1 MDLCRRKVLSLTS
14 ELELKHIRFIIQL
27 EEDNGE
33 SSSRNQ
39 VIQQNVIKITSIFN
53 ELEQYQHNESYN
65 KFYFTRHHKK
75 EQLSHEKL
83 EQLVKSLELSIEQ
96 PWASDDKWMD
106 FIIQVLKILKKYIIY
121 LRETHQMRKNALKK
135 VTPAVLRTLL
145 ISLFIAE
152 ASPVKSKYKEIEE
165 RLRIMIQ
172 LEDPSILRSNNGFKG
187 KKFDV
192 FWDEIGAYFNE
203 NTPAVDD

>member
-121 LRETHQMRKNALKK
+121 LREVNQKMNTIHNSD
-135 VTPAVLRTLL
+135 VS
-145 ISLFIAE
+145 IE
-152 ASPVKSKYKEIEE
+152 ASFQI
-165 RLRIMIQ
+165 
-172 LEDPSILRSNNGFKG
+172 
-187 KKFDV
+187 
-192 FWDEIGAYFNE
+192 
-203 NTPAVDD
+203 

>member
-1 MDLCRRKVLSLTS
+1 MDLCRRKVLSLTP
-14 ELELKHIRFIIQL
+14 ELELKHIRFTIQL

-121 LRETHQMRKNALKK
+121 LRE
-135 VTPAVLRTLL
+135 VTPAVLRTLYFDL
-145 ISLFIAE
+145 TGDASAINNEIS
-152 ASPVKSKYKEIEE
+152 KEIEE
-165 RLRIMIQ
+165 RLRIMMQ

-203 NTPAVDD
+203 VDI

>member
-1 MDLCRRKVLSLTS
+1 MDLCRRKVLSLTP
-14 ELELKHIRFIIQL
+14 ELELKHIRFTIQL

-121 LRETHQMRKNALKK
+121 LRE
-135 VTPAVLRTLL
+135 VTPAVLRTLYFDL
-145 ISLFIAE
+145 TGDASAINNEIS
-152 ASPVKSKYKEIEE
+152 KEIEE
-165 RLRIMIQ
+165 RLHIMIQ

-203 NTPAVDD
+203 VDI

>member
-1 MDLCRRKVLSLTS
+1 MDLCRRKVLSLTP
-14 ELELKHIRFIIQL
+14 ELELKHIRFTIQL

-121 LRETHQMRKNALKK
+121 LREVNQKMNTIHNSDVSIEASNSFIPNMENSRIFYLKK
-135 VTPAVLRTLL
+135 
-145 ISLFIAE
+145 IF
-152 ASPVKSKYKEIEE
+152 
-165 RLRIMIQ
+165 
-172 LEDPSILRSNNGFKG
+172 
-187 KKFDV
+187 
-192 FWDEIGAYFNE
+192 
-203 NTPAVDD
+203 

>member
-1 MDLCRRKVLSLTS
+1 MDLCRRKVLSLTP
-14 ELELKHIRFIIQL
+14 ELELKHIRFTIQL

-121 LRETHQMRKNALKK
+121 LQE
-135 VTPAVLRTLL
+135 VTPAVLRTLYFDL
-145 ISLFIAE
+145 TGDASAINNEIS
-152 ASPVKSKYKEIEE
+152 KEIEE

-203 NTPAVDD
+203 VDI

>member
-1 MDLCRRKVLSLTS
+1 MDLCRRKVLSLTP
-14 ELELKHIRFIIQL
+14 ELELKHIRFTIQL

-121 LRETHQMRKNALKK
+121 LRE
-135 VTPAVLRTLL
+135 VTPAVLRTLYFDL
-145 ISLFIAE
+145 TGDASAINNEIS
-152 ASPVKSKYKEIEE
+152 KEIEE

-203 NTPAVDD
+203 VDI